1 MYFTYNKLKFLHRK
15 TQSVF
20 FFKFL
25 MIRLLS
31 RHHPAANP
39 SPPFPLCPAAGQR
52 ERGGEG
58 LAEAQLPHI
67 FQDGVSPF
75 APVPHQTPP
84 TTSDTHVTYR
94 GDWPD
99 IYRLGSTDT
108 GTGVASRKGKAI
120 DGNVDKWSDGND
132 QRCNIP

>member
-1 MYFTYNKLKFLHRK
+1 MYFMYNKLKFLHRK

-31 RHHPAANP
+31 RHHPAA
-39 SPPFPLCPAAGQR
+39 SPPRPSLFVRQPDKEGRTGRGWRKLSCRIFFNMASLRLPL
-52 ERGGEG
+52 
-58 LAEAQLPHI
+58 
-67 FQDGVSPF
+67 
-75 APVPHQTPP
+75 HQTPP

-94 GDWPD
+94 GDCPD